1 MNPTM
6 KAFMV
11 GFAVDVV
18 PLGGNARQR
27 EGDWRRSVRRLR
39 GGDDLKVALTFPKMA
54 LTKMKLAV
62 PLPQTA
68 LTMWAG
74 GDGLPSLLEWAV
86 FPYGGAGLPQRGCG
100 SSPTRGLT
108 FPNGA
113 SGHA

>member
-1 MNPTM
+1 M

-18 PLGGNARQR
+18 PLGGKERQR
-27 EGDWRRSVRRLR
+27 EGDWRRLR

-74 GDGLPSLLEWAV
+74 GTGVVPCWDGRCSLTGV
-86 FPYGGAGLPQRGCG
+86 RVSPNGGFDLPQR
-100 SSPTRGLT
+100 RV
-108 FPNGA
+108 
-113 SGHA
+113 